1 MSLFPPPL
9 VLSSAPNASVAP
21 ASSSSSSSSSPS
33 SGSRPNLMP
42 FHIEY
47 TGPGNVDGYLVMHD
61 AARFASDQD
70 ARVPLQADSS
80 AKKSGGN
87 GNDEGKESDL
97 LSHFRG
103 RRMYAT
109 KVDLP
114 PGWIGLTCTLRQDV
128 QSSTASDAGP
138 SGYRGAASTS
148 AALLSGGDD
157 SQRSHADPRLDEEE
171 RQELQRRRQAK
182 RRKLAAKANA
192 AAEAKKKKKKPAAM
206 ASFSMDDDDD
216 EEQEQEGYDEEAGVA
231 DADSYDGLA
240 DDADKYGEDGASD
253 DDGRALHS
261 GHSNAGDSHD
271 AVQAEGLLEPV
282 QTQPST
288 ITSLQACSSSSSSSG
303 TWDAVNI
310 WNPDGPLDVGDEEFI
325 KVLGEMRSVSDLV
338 SQEPRICIGSFDA
351 PGKLVSVLS
360 AKLTNRYTLFPTR
373 CLALT
378 ASLVNL
384 IRYVAAGL
392 SGIKDSQLIYF
403 VQLQLQDT
411 NAVGSISVM
420 NIVCVCG
427 ASTRSR

>member
-9 VLSSAPNASVAP
+9 VLSSAANESEAST
-21 ASSSSSSSSSPS
+21 SSSSSSSSPS
-33 SGSRPNLMP
+33 FGSRPNLMP

-47 TGPGNVDGYLVMHD
+47 TGPANVDGYLVMHD

-138 SGYRGAASTS
+138 SGTRGAASTS

-157 SQRSHADPRLDEEE
+157 SQQSQANPRLDEQEG
-171 RQELQRRRQAK
+171 QELQRRRQAK
-182 RRKLAAKANA
+182 RRKLAAKASA
-192 AAEAKKKKKKPAAM
+192 AAEAKKKKKPAAM

-216 EEQEQEGYDEEAGVA
+216 EEQEEYNEEAGVA
-231 DADSYDGLA
+231 DAHSYDGLA
-240 DDADKYGEDGASD
+240 DDADNYGEDGGSD
-253 DDGRALHS
+253 DEGRALHS
-261 GHSNAGDSHD
+261 DHSHAEDDHD
-271 AVQAEGLLEPV
+271 GAQVKGFEPV

-303 TWDAVNI
+303 MWDAVNI

-338 SQEPRICIGSFDA
+338 SEEPRICIGSYDA

-360 AKLTNRYTLFPTR
+360 AKLTDRPSYSVSESLSGFHSFTPQPNSM
-373 CLALT
+373 
-378 ASLVNL
+378 AS
-384 IRYVAAGL
+384 GL
-392 SGIKDSQLIYF
+392 SGISDSHLVLFCTI
-403 VQLQLQDT
+403 T
-411 NAVGSISVM
+411 I
-420 NIVCVCG
+420 
-427 ASTRSR
+427 TRH

>member
-9 VLSSAPNASVAP
+9 VLSRAPNENEASI
-21 ASSSSSSSSSPS
+21 SSSSSSSSPS
-33 SGSRPNLMP
+33 FGSRPNLMP

-47 TGPGNVDGYLVMHD
+47 TGPANVDGYLVMHD

-138 SGYRGAASTS
+138 SGYRGATSTS

-157 SQRSHADPRLDEEE
+157 SQRSNANPRLDEEE

-182 RRKLAAKANA
+182 RRKLAAKASA
-192 AAEAKKKKKKPAAM
+192 AAEAKKKKKPAAM
-206 ASFSMDDDDD
+206 ASFSMDDDDDDD

-231 DADSYDGLA
+231 DAHSYDDLE
-240 DDADKYGEDGASD
+240 DDADNYGDDGGSD
-253 DDGRALHS
+253 DEGRALHS
-261 GHSNAGDSHD
+261 SHSHAEDGHD

-288 ITSLQACSSSSSSSG
+288 ITSLQACSSPSSSSG

-310 WNPDGPLDVGDEEFI
+310 WNPDGSLDVGDEEFI

-351 PGKLVSVLS
+351 PGKLVSVLP

-384 IRYVAAGL
+384 IL
-392 SGIKDSQLIYF
+392 
-403 VQLQLQDT
+403 
-411 NAVGSISVM
+411 
-420 NIVCVCG
+420 
-427 ASTRSR
+427 

>member
-9 VLSSAPNASVAP
+9 VLSSAPNASEAP
-21 ASSSSSSSSSPS
+21 TSSSSSSSSSPS
-33 SGSRPNLMP
+33 FGSRPNLMP

-47 TGPGNVDGYLVMHD
+47 TGPANVDGYLVMHD

-80 AKKSGGN
+80 AKKSGGD

-138 SGYRGAASTS
+138 SGTRGAASTS

-157 SQRSHADPRLDEEE
+157 SQQSQADPRLDEEE

-192 AAEAKKKKKKPAAM
+192 AAEAKKKKKPAAM

-216 EEQEQEGYDEEAGVA
+216 EEQEQEQEGYDEEAGVA

-240 DDADKYGEDGASD
+240 DDADKYGEHGGSD
-253 DDGRALHS
+253 DEGRALHS
-261 GHSNAGDSHD
+261 SHSHAEDGHD

-288 ITSLQACSSSSSSSG
+288 ITSLQACSSLSSSSG
-303 TWDAVNI
+303 MWDAVNI

-325 KVLGEMRSVSDLV
+325 KVLGEMRSVSDLLH
-338 SQEPRICIGSFDA
+338 S
-351 PGKLVSVLS
+351 
-360 AKLTNRYTLFPTR
+360 
-373 CLALT
+373 
-378 ASLVNL
+378 
-384 IRYVAAGL
+384 
-392 SGIKDSQLIYF
+392 
-403 VQLQLQDT
+403 
-411 NAVGSISVM
+411 
-420 NIVCVCG
+420 
-427 ASTRSR
+427 ST

>member
-9 VLSSAPNASVAP
+9 VLSSAANESEAST
-21 ASSSSSSSSSPS
+21 SSSSSSSSPS
-33 SGSRPNLMP
+33 FGSRPNLMP

-47 TGPGNVDGYLVMHD
+47 TGPANVDGYLVMHN

-70 ARVPLQADSS
+70 ARVPLQADPS

-128 QSSTASDAGP
+128 QPPTASDAGP
-138 SGYRGAASTS
+138 SGTRGAASTS

-157 SQRSHADPRLDEEE
+157 SQQSHASPRLDEEE

-182 RRKLAAKANA
+182 RRKLAAKASA
-192 AAEAKKKKKKPAAM
+192 AAEAKKKKKPAAM
-206 ASFSMDDDDD
+206 ASFSMDDDDE
-216 EEQEQEGYDEEAGVA
+216 EEQEQEDYDQEGGVA

-240 DDADKYGEDGASD
+240 DDADNYGEDGASD
-253 DDGRALHS
+253 DEDRALYS

-338 SQEPRICIGSFDA
+338 SEEPR
-351 PGKLVSVLS
+351 
-360 AKLTNRYTLFPTR
+360 
-373 CLALT
+373 
-378 ASLVNL
+378 
-384 IRYVAAGL
+384 
-392 SGIKDSQLIYF
+392 
-403 VQLQLQDT
+403 
-411 NAVGSISVM
+411 
-420 NIVCVCG
+420 VCF
-427 ASTRSR
+427 A